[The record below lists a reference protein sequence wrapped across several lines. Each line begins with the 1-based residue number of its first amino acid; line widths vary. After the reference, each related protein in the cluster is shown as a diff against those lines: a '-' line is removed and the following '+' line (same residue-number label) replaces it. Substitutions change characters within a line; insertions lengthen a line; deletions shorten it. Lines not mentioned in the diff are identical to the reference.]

1 MITVNINNVEEAGN
15 GPNLIAPGGYVGK
28 IVNVNNM
35 ADRQGLVVELDV
47 AEGPEA
53 GHFQKLNADLGFW
66 ALSSFRSYKE
76 RALPFFK
83 KFVKSVERS
92 NEGYTWDGDEN
103 KLVGK
108 LIGMVLQHEEYEG
121 NDGKIKTKVT
131 VNSFDSIAK
140 IRNGEFKIP
149 EKKILEKSNRNNE
162 VVVNSASGF
171 QPLNDDDIPF
181 A

>member
-15 GPNLIAPGGYVGK
+15 GPNL
-28 IVNVNNM
+28 
-35 ADRQGLVVELDV
+35 VELDV

-121 NDGKIKTKVT
+121 NDNDGKIKTKVT

-162 VVVNSASGF
+162 VVDNSASGF
-171 QPLNDDDIPF
+171 QPLNENDMPF
-181 A
+181 

>member
-28 IVNVNNM
+28 IVNVKNM
-35 ADRQGLVVELDV
+35 PDMQGLVVELDV
-47 AEGPEA
+47 AEGPET

-66 ALSSFRSYKE
+66 ALSNFRSYK
-76 RALPFFK
+76 
-83 KFVKSVERS
+83 
-92 NEGYTWDGDEN
+92 EN

-162 VVVNSASGF
+162 VVDNSASGF